1 MPQPHEHDLA
11 SIEQFI
17 QLAREKRAKHMAEVF
32 KPAVK
37 TVGGFALV
45 AVMIPWQAVRN
56 TLTTLG
62 S

>member
-1 MPQPHEHDLA
+1 MSQPHEHDLD
-11 SIEQFI
+11 SIEEFI
-17 QLAREKRAKHMAEVF
+17 QSAREKRAKHLAEVLG
-32 KPAVK
+32 PAVK

-45 AVMIPWQAVRN
+45 AVIIPWQAVRN

>member
-1 MPQPHEHDLA
+1 MSQPHEHDLD
-11 SIEQFI
+11 SIEEFI
-17 QLAREKRAKHMAEVF
+17 QLAREKRAKHLAEVLG
-32 KPAVK
+32 PAVK

-45 AVMIPWQAVRN
+45 AVIIPWQAVRN